1 MSINNNLVDVNA
13 IKEAATAAANSA
25 TTNIYVGDHT
35 DMSGNNGT
43 IINNSTVNGDV
54 TNVTTVDNSVVIIK
68 EGDTYTYNGGDK
80 VITNY
85 QQGEKVMLA
94 SDYQGIGLEG
104 NSFFVN
110 SSSGSLEIQDSR
122 DKFVEYTVDD
132 GGEGETVAY
141 SYVAGTEG
149 TIDGSDK
156 AEAEILIGADN
167 ADNEIIAGD
176 GSASLWGGNGGTDTL
191 TGGEGNDEFFYAIGS
206 GNDVVQNANS
216 NDVINLLGISLE
228 QISNVDVN
236 IGQVNINFID
246 GGNLTV
252 EGNSGA
258 GFKLGE
264 EVYTVNQSTKE
275 WSTK

>member
-13 IKEAATAAANSA
+13 IKESATAAVNSA

-43 IINNSTVNGDV
+43 IINNSTVTGDV

-94 SDYQGIGLEG
+94 SDYQGIGLNG

-176 GSASLWGGNGGTDTL
+176 GSASLWGGNGGADTL

-246 GGNLTV
+246 GGNLTI

>member
-1 MSINNNLVDVNA
+1 MAINNNLVDVNA
-13 IKEAATAAANSA
+13 IKEAATSAVNNA

-54 TNVTTVDNSVVIIK
+54 TNVTTVDNSVVILK

-85 QQGEKVMLA
+85 QQGEKIMLA
-94 SDYQGIGLEG
+94 SDYQGIRLDGK
-104 NSFFVN
+104 SFFVN
-110 SSSGSLEIQDSR
+110 SSSGSLEIQDSH

-132 GGEGETVAY
+132 GGEGKTAAY

-156 AEAEILIGADN
+156 SEAEIMIGGEN
-167 ADNEIIAGD
+167 ADNQIIAGNG
-176 GSASLWGGNGGTDTL
+176 GSSLWGGVGGNDTL
-191 TGGEGNDEFFYAIGS
+191 TGGSSYNEFFYTAGG

-236 IGQVNINFID
+236 IGQVNINFVD

>member
-1 MSINNNLVDVNA
+1 MANSNLVDVNA
-13 IKEAATAAANSA
+13 IKESVASTVNNA
-25 TTNIYVGDHT
+25 TTNINTGDYT

-43 IINNSTVNGDV
+43 IINNSTVTGDV

-94 SDYQGIGLEG
+94 SDYQGIGING
-104 NSFFVN
+104 DSFLVN
-110 SSSGSLEIQDSR
+110 SSSGTLEIQDSR
-122 DKFVEYTVDD
+122 DKFIEYTADN
-132 GGEGETVAY
+132 GETVAY
-141 SYVAGTEG
+141 TYVAGTEG
-149 TIDGSDK
+149 KIDGSDK
-156 AEAEILIGADN
+156 SEAAILIGADN
-167 ADNEIIAGD
+167 ADNEIVAGE
-176 GSASLWGGNGGTDTL
+176 GVSSLWGGNGGNDKL
-191 TGGEGNDEFFYAIGS
+191 IGGNGQDEFVYAIGS
-206 GNDVVQNANS
+206 GNDVVQNASS

-228 QISNVDVN
+228 QISGVDVN
-236 IGQVNINFID
+236 IGQVNLNFVD
-246 GGNLTV
+246 GGNLTI

-258 GFKLGE
+258 GFKLGD